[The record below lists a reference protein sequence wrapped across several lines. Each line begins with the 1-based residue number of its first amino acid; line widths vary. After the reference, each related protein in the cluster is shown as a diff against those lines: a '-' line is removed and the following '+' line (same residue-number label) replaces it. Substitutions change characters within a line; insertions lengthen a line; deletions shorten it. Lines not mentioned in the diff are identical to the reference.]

1 MSTTPRGTCDHP
13 NIGRMRPGLSAMSVL
28 SRVSRAGICGAQSTR
43 IRPPAARRETA
54 DVTGA
59 RPARG
64 LWVVVL
70 GRCRP
75 ASRDPV
81 DVDMRDPTEH
91 LVTRAYSLFLAWFL
105 FRGSR
110 VYSSVTSSVC
120 CVCIYGLGRTPSV
133 LSVVSRVELS
143 FDADRCLTMYKSSFR
158 LSRPWSRPLS

>member
-1 MSTTPRGTCDHP
+1 
-13 NIGRMRPGLSAMSVL
+13 MSVL

-43 IRPPAARRETA
+43 IRPLAARRETA

-91 LVTRAYSLFLAWFL
+91 
-105 FRGSR
+105 R
-110 VYSSVTSSVC
+110 VQQCYKQCVC
-120 CVCIYGLGRTPSV
+120 CVCIYGLGRTLSV
-133 LSVVSRVELS
+133 LSVVSRVEL
-143 FDADRCLTMYKSSFR
+143 RV
-158 LSRPWSRPLS
+158 